1 MIDAFSMAYSQLLA
15 RIALPAAATL
25 LAVLAATGACRAAGC
40 ASRRIR
46 RAGGVVTVT
55 FLCTWILA
63 MMGSGSPP
71 TREEKE
77 QMRAAQAEVAAERA
91 AIGGILVGQS
101 GIQNSCTRIDIGE
114 LTMENEGAS
123 RGDSAI
129 LQAQFSIHNSDYAAG
144 FALVHAGTGEVFD
157 FSPTPNAEVCEEWR
171 RFGAADDRQRISLVD
186 DAYDGYAGF
195 PFGTNVIRKLT
206 VFSDGEACVAT
217 TNASTTI
224 SPLKCVSGILPAS
237 HWGLIGGEASQFWS
251 CLTPSNSFVMTW
263 QNVAFG
269 RNPGCLVSFQS
280 ELYENG
286 DMEFRY
292 DLSAL
297 GDGTVSNVVVGA
309 MNEGA
314 GTTFGE
320 LPADTTSLHFGR
332 LDPTLAD
339 DPDPDRDGITT
350 ADELFTY
357 GTNPYEA
364 DSDRDGLGD
373 YAEIN
378 ETNTD
383 PNDAYSAN
391 GVYNDRLAV
400 ALGGLDP
407 FSCPD
412 GSTNSVL
419 EHVFYS
425 GTTNGAFAYPVST
438 DEIGVLKITVS
449 GSGSGRLLVGD
460 AVVPLVGFG
469 TNTLLLAVGKGVRR
483 DLRWDVPDGLDV
495 ALGSDDLV
503 IGELPTLLRWKGWIA
518 FPHTDA
524 EIPCIHDLSAKRKTV
539 SLVHGEEFPGLTAEW
554 ACGSEDVDIGNLP
567 PVSAEIT
574 GNFSTRESRSVSYTV
589 DHPKRLTPSPLVVSQ
604 TLRFCPSLP
613 EDDENDLRNAE
624 EYVDEDEELWNCACA
639 SGECTCCSG
648 GWCHCHM
655 ACCPCNS
662 ERDPSIG
669 VTDDQDAA
677 NAFSNIVAGVLQE
690 KSNALYLY
698 RANSD
703 TVHLDVPTGEPPF
716 CCGCPDHSH
725 GNYAA
730 KAFCSSRLEVFDGA
744 GMAFGVTN
752 ASCDVSVRGVSPSR
766 AFDDASVL
774 FVTNGVS
781 YKRMDYTVLGVRFE
795 SADGRPDMSVYNDL
809 SATFGYPVPMCRQ
822 LDKAASVAFETD
834 VPQGDGFVK
843 VQLEDV
849 QGEVQLWLPA
859 WTDNWQE
866 THAAELLLDS
876 TGLLARHFTVA
887 QWRNVMWRYG
897 SSRRLEVKVLSP
909 VESTCAV
916 RLEFVASDG
925 DGYVHDHA
933 VQRITSVRPML
944 LPDYDRGGK
953 FNAMDVEAYLDGN
966 VFPFWTNKDTWRGDD
981 AFEGIDGHWTPPTLP
996 PNDSDMVVNGRNDLV
1011 NFLQLA
1017 LDAGQLR
1024 SAWGDAVEV
1033 ELYST
1038 ARDGGAPRFALQ
1050 DLRWDKLQSAFLS
1063 DTTTYEGMAF
1073 HESPL
1078 RSASW
1083 MYQRNS
1089 ASSVVPNLFLDYSG
1103 GRRGVVS
1110 MEFSS
1115 PVQFVGVRVLRS
1127 DTEEEL
1133 YDFRLPLDIG
1143 GVEDFVRWINMHEDP
1158 HGRPTRNFSPSCW
1171 PDGDEDVHSD
1181 ATVVFVHGYNVAVSE
1196 AWDWGTAAFRRLWRL
1211 GLDAGFAIVAWP
1223 GNDGQTWIP
1232 FKGYGTPDFYRNALN
1247 AFDKAPLFAS
1257 LCNALPG
1264 GSKYYI
1270 AHSLGNM
1277 LVSAAAQDWSLEY
1290 ERFFMLDAAVPIEAY
1305 DPSPETR
1312 AEIMTPDAWKPYE
1325 RRVRPTCWYDL
1336 FPEGDGRRLLTWK
1349 GRFAGVTNT
1358 VNYFSREEEVV
1369 NNGDGKWY
1377 NPLERNLVWHNQE
1390 YRKGS
1395 LIAARHNEGGWK
1407 FNPSHDVVT
1416 PMTTTYGTTY
1426 IRERLTPAGAAALS
1440 SELMKTNSFFGPF
1453 AGREIYE
1460 STDGSLVSNGYWY
1473 RSMLLTHAI
1482 PSESF
1487 AAGANPIPAW
1497 GLEMILGM
1505 EGLDDAR
1512 NVDMAKFKEGA
1523 EDLPDDKQEWVHSYF
1538 INRSLKRTQQL
1549 YDDIVKRIK
1558 RKEGK

>member
-114 LTMENEGAS
+114 LIMENEGAS

-129 LQAQFSIHNSDYAAG
+129 LQSQFSIHNSDYAAG
-144 FALVHAGTGEVFD
+144 FALVHSGTGEVFD

-237 HWGLIGGEASQFWS
+237 HWGLIGGGPSQFWS

-297 GDGTVSNVVVGA
+297 GDGMVSNVVAGA

-314 GTTFGE
+314 GTTFDE
-320 LPADTTSLHFGR
+320 LPADTTSLHFAR

-339 DPDPDRDGITT
+339 DPDPDGDGITT

-364 DSDRDGLGD
+364 DSDHDGLGD

-383 PNDAYSAN
+383 PNAAYSAD

-460 AVVPLVGFG
+460 AVVPLVGFE
-469 TNTLLLAVGKGVRR
+469 TNTLLLAVGKGVRK

-495 ALGSDDLV
+495 ALGSDDLL
-503 IGELPTLLRWKGWIA
+503 IGELPTQLRWKGWIA

-524 EIPCIHDLSAKRKTV
+524 AIPCIHDLNAKRKTV
-539 SLVHGEEFPGLTAEW
+539 SLVHGEEFAGLTAEW
-554 ACGSEDVDIGNLP
+554 SCESEDVDIGNIP

-574 GNFSTRESRSVSYTV
+574 GNFSARESRSVSYTV

-639 SGECTCCSG
+639 LGGCTCCSG
-648 GWCHCHM
+648 GWCHCHV

-669 VTDDQDAA
+669 ETDDQEAA

-698 RANSD
+698 RANPD
-703 TVHLDVPTGEPPF
+703 VVHLDVPTGEPPF
-716 CCGCPDHSH
+716 CCGCPDHCH

-730 KAFCSSRLEVFDGA
+730 KAFCSSRLEVLDGA
-744 GMAFGVTN
+744 GMEFGVTN

-766 AFDDASVL
+766 AFDDVAVL

-781 YKRMDYTVLGVRFE
+781 YKRMNYTVLGVRFE
-795 SADGRPDMSVYNDL
+795 STDGRPDMSVYNDL
-809 SATFGYPVPMCRQ
+809 SSTFGYPVPMCRQ
-822 LDKAASVAFETD
+822 LDRAVSIAFATD

-843 VQLEDV
+843 VQMEDV
-849 QGEVQLWLPA
+849 QGAVQLWLPA

-876 TGLLARHFTVA
+876 AALRARHFTVA
-887 QWRNVMWRYG
+887 QWRNVMRRYG
-897 SSRRLEVKVLSP
+897 SSRRLEVKVVSP
-909 VESTCAV
+909 VESSCAV
-916 RLEFVASDG
+916 RLDFAASDG
-925 DGYVHDHA
+925 AGYVHDHA

-953 FNAMDVEAYLDGN
+953 FNAMDVEAYLDGR

-981 AFEGIDGHWTPPTLP
+981 AFDGVDGHWTTPTLP

-1017 LDAGQLR
+1017 LDAEQLR
-1024 SAWGDAVEV
+1024 AAWGDAVEV

-1038 ARDGGAPRFALQ
+1038 AR
-1050 DLRWDKLQSAFLS
+1050 
-1063 DTTTYEGMAF
+1063 
-1073 HESPL
+1073 
-1078 RSASW
+1078 
-1083 MYQRNS
+1083 
-1089 ASSVVPNLFLDYSG
+1089 
-1103 GRRGVVS
+1103 
-1110 MEFSS
+1110 
-1115 PVQFVGVRVLRS
+1115 
-1127 DTEEEL
+1127 
-1133 YDFRLPLDIG
+1133 
-1143 GVEDFVRWINMHEDP
+1143 
-1158 HGRPTRNFSPSCW
+1158 
-1171 PDGDEDVHSD
+1171 
-1181 ATVVFVHGYNVAVSE
+1181 
-1196 AWDWGTAAFRRLWRL
+1196 
-1211 GLDAGFAIVAWP
+1211 
-1223 GNDGQTWIP
+1223 
-1232 FKGYGTPDFYRNALN
+1232 
-1247 AFDKAPLFAS
+1247 
-1257 LCNALPG
+1257 
-1264 GSKYYI
+1264 
-1270 AHSLGNM
+1270 
-1277 LVSAAAQDWSLEY
+1277 
-1290 ERFFMLDAAVPIEAY
+1290 AY
-1305 DPSPETR
+1305 
-1312 AEIMTPDAWKPYE
+1312 
-1325 RRVRPTCWYDL
+1325 
-1336 FPEGDGRRLLTWK
+1336 
-1349 GRFAGVTNT
+1349 
-1358 VNYFSREEEVV
+1358 
-1369 NNGDGKWY
+1369 
-1377 NPLERNLVWHNQE
+1377 
-1390 YRKGS
+1390 
-1395 LIAARHNEGGWK
+1395 
-1407 FNPSHDVVT
+1407 
-1416 PMTTTYGTTY
+1416 
-1426 IRERLTPAGAAALS
+1426 
-1440 SELMKTNSFFGPF
+1440 
-1453 AGREIYE
+1453 
-1460 STDGSLVSNGYWY
+1460 
-1473 RSMLLTHAI
+1473 
-1482 PSESF
+1482 
-1487 AAGANPIPAW
+1487 
-1497 GLEMILGM
+1497 
-1505 EGLDDAR
+1505 
-1512 NVDMAKFKEGA
+1512 
-1523 EDLPDDKQEWVHSYF
+1523 
-1538 INRSLKRTQQL
+1538 
-1549 YDDIVKRIK
+1549 
-1558 RKEGK
+1558 

>member
-1 MIDAFSMAYSQLLA
+1 MVKCFTVLTLA
-15 RIALPAAATL
+15 GFAAS
-25 LAVLAATGACRAAGC
+25 AVLLVCSLCRDRGIRPIRALGVFAKARGVLGC
-40 ASRRIR
+40 LIMLPLCVTLFVNAVVKPPTNGVNGVSAPM
-46 RAGGVVTVT
+46 RAHRTGGVRMLT
-55 FLCTWILA
+55 A
-63 MMGSGSPP
+63 
-71 TREEKE
+71 EE
-77 QMRAAQAEVAAERA
+77 
-91 AIGGILVGQS
+91 
-101 GIQNSCTRIDIGE
+101 
-114 LTMENEGAS
+114 
-123 RGDSAI
+123 
-129 LQAQFSIHNSDYAAG
+129 YAAG
-144 FALVHAGTGEVFD
+144 FALVRVGTGESFD
-157 FSPTPNAEVCEEWR
+157 FSPTPSADVCEEWR
-171 RFGAADDRQRISLVD
+171 RFGAAGDRQRISLVD

-206 VFSDGEACVAT
+206 VFSDGEARVAT

-237 HWGLIGGEASQFWS
+237 QWGLIGGGASQFWS

-263 QNVAFG
+263 QNIAFA
-269 RNPGCLVSFQS
+269 RNPGCPVSFQA

-286 DMEFRY
+286 DMDFRY

-309 MNEGA
+309 MNEGSGTTFDELPA
-314 GTTFGE
+314 GTT
-320 LPADTTSLHFGR
+320 SLRFAR
-332 LDPTLAD
+332 LDPAPTD
-339 DPDPDRDGITT
+339 DPDPDGDGITT
-350 ADELFTY
+350 ADELFVY
-357 GTNPYEA
+357 GTSPYES
-364 DSDRDGLGD
+364 DSDRDGLSD
-373 YAEIN
+373 YAEVN

-383 PNDAYSAN
+383 PYDAYSAD
-391 GVYNDRLAV
+391 GIYSDGLAV

-460 AVVPLVGFG
+460 DVVPLVGFE
-469 TNTLLLAVGKGVRR
+469 TNALLLAVGKGVRR

-495 ALGSDDLV
+495 ALGSDDLM
-503 IGELPTLLRWKGWIA
+503 IGELPTPLRWKGWIA

-524 EIPCIHDLSAKRKTV
+524 TIPCIHDLNAKRKAV
-539 SLVHGEEFPGLTAEW
+539 SLVHGEEFAWLTAEW
-554 ACGSEDVDIGNLP
+554 SCESEDVDIGNIP

-574 GNFSTRESRSVSYTV
+574 GNFSTRESRAVSYTV
-589 DHPKRLTPSPLVVSQ
+589 DHPKRLNPAPVVVAQ
-604 TLRFCPSLP
+604 TLRFCPCLS
-613 EDDENDLRNAE
+613 EDEEGHFNHAE

-648 GWCHCHM
+648 GWCHCHV

-669 VTDDQDAA
+669 DADDQDAA

-703 TVHLDVPTGEPPF
+703 VVHLDVPTGEPPF
-716 CCGCPDHSH
+716 CCGCPDHSQ
-725 GNYAA
+725 GNYVARSI
-730 KAFCSSRLEVFDGA
+730 CSSRLSVRGGSGVDFDL
-744 GMAFGVTN
+744 
-752 ASCDVSVRGVSPSR
+752 SREPCDVAVSGVSPSR

-795 SADGRPDMSVYNDL
+795 SSYDRPGISVYNGL
-809 SATFGYPVPMCRQ
+809 SPTLGYPVPMCRR
-822 LDKAASVAFETD
+822 LDDAVSIALETD
-834 VPQGDGFVK
+834 VLPNDGYVK

-849 QGEVQLWLPA
+849 HGAVQLWLPE
-859 WTDNWQE
+859 WTDNWRE
-866 THAAELLLDS
+866 TKPAELLLDS
-876 TGLLARHFTVA
+876 AALRARHFTSA
-887 QWRNVMWRYG
+887 QWRNVLRRYG

-909 VESTCAV
+909 VESSCAV
-916 RLEFVASDG
+916 RLEFAASDG
-925 DGYVHDHA
+925 RGYVHDNA
-933 VQRITSVRPML
+933 VQRITSVRPL
-944 LPDYDRGGK
+944 LVPDYDRGGK
-953 FNAMDVEAYLDGN
+953 FNALDVEAYLSGR

-981 AFEGIDGHWTPPTLP
+981 AFEGVDGHWAPPVLP
-996 PNDSDMVVNGRNDLV
+996 SNDSDMAVNGRNDLV

-1017 LDAGQLR
+1017 LDVEQLR
-1024 SAWGDAVEV
+1024 TAWGDAVEV

-1038 ARDGGAPRFALQ
+1038 ARDGGAPRFVLQ
-1050 DLRWDKLQSAFLS
+1050 DLRWDRLQSAFLS
-1063 DTTTYEGMAF
+1063 DTTTYDGADF

-1078 RSASW
+1078 RRTSWMFQRDSAS
-1083 MYQRNS
+1083 
-1089 ASSVVPNLFLDYSG
+1089 AVVPNQFLDATGAGS
-1103 GRRGVVS
+1103 GVVS
-1110 MEFSS
+1110 MEFSAS
-1115 PVQFVGVRVLRS
+1115 VPWVGVRVLKS
-1127 DTEEEL
+1127 DSEDEL
-1133 YDFRLPLDIG
+1133 YDFRLPLEIG
-1143 GVEDFVRWINMHEDP
+1143 GIEDFVRWINMHEDP
-1158 HGRPTRNFSPSCW
+1158 HGRPTRNFSPACW

-1181 ATVVFVHGYNVAVSE
+1181 ATVVFVHGYNVAVGE

-1223 GNDGQTWIP
+1223 GNDGQVWIP

-1264 GSKYYI
+1264 ESKYYI

-1277 LVSAAAQDWSLEY
+1277 LVSAAAQDWSLQY

-1377 NPLERNLVWHNQE
+1377 NPVRRNYVWHNQE
-1390 YRKGS
+1390 YRKGR

-1407 FNPSHDVVT
+1407 FNPSHDIVT

-1426 IRERLTPAGAAALS
+1426 IHERLTPAGAAALS

-1453 AGREIYE
+1453 AGSEIYE
-1460 STDGSLVSNGYWY
+1460 SKDGSLVSNGYWY

-1487 AAGANPIPAW
+1487 AAGANPVPAW
-1497 GLEMILGM
+1497 GPEWTPGV
-1505 EGLDDAR
+1505 DDAEVFR
-1512 NVDMAKFKEGA
+1512 NVDMAKFKNGS
-1523 EDLPDDKQEWVHSYF
+1523 EDLPEDKKKWVHSYF
-1538 INRSLKRTQQL
+1538 INRSLRRTQQL
-1549 YDDIVKRIK
+1549 YDDIVKRINN
-1558 RKEGK
+1558 KEGK